1 MSSDG
6 FLLDMLPWL
15 TSIGEL
21 AKDFPTDYPIAEENV
36 ESGNALTREISE
48 FAAHWREPGAECA
61 GTPPRDQVVEVAEP
75 TSTAIKRRASNVQR
89 QRNSRSKKCLKLES
103 TATCADASRAQASEV
118 TAVVPRGSQS
128 YWNKKIGA
136 VFQNSPGIIAGA
148 LANYIRTLNADD
160 QRLLRTQLASAEDNV
175 GQIMVS
181 SFRASYSAL
190 ATTRTNQN
198 QDTQLSGAAM
208 AFGEA
213 ARGMENKIAEVLGIR
228 RPVVLTGI
236 IGHRNLLDGA
246 SLGTVQRLRSGLLEG
261 LVRKNRH
268 LANQVA
274 NEQLIAKIHDFWLSP
289 GITRVSTSKR
299 DVLKLKHP
307 DGTTEKA
314 PKHWLEMTQLEVF
327 RKFQKKE
334 PGIKIGLRCFEQ
346 NKPKQVRRLTRR
358 DTISCCCR
366 YHEDMRLAV
375 TAYQRAHER
384 LHSKCECPD
393 RECCPH
399 TGGQRAVMSNRNPPP
414 GFPNVVCGRAEV
426 TRSTSGFTASLL
438 CPRRTLESGERAD
451 FHELACLDQSCKDCG
466 PLQNLSLCA
475 TEVSNPT
482 PVEWNTYESALVGVD
497 EDGKNKHR
505 VQYVQKRT
513 PVGELL
519 AKLQSALLGHTP
531 GESPNCVC
539 TGKFVL
545 KTPDGW
551 GIGKLDG
558 VDGRAC
564 PFLKP
569 YAYHCFMA
577 QHSMDMFNKCK
588 ANLPMDH
595 TLLLFDFSE
604 NHSLNIPRAI
614 QSLHWIVKQASLLCC
629 VLWRHA
635 YGPVDGVQSTEE
647 NPIIIKDYIYLM
659 GDDMPHSHRSI
670 QHMRKLI
677 VKDYFIKRGIPLPK
691 FVHEWADGS
700 AVQNKCGTAFAD
712 VVESGR
718 PMCAEWVRGLG
729 IPCQRNLFETAHARG
744 EQDAMGVIVKH
755 EASLAVMSTPDKWY
769 GGITCARHLWQ
780 FCVERLQHSKDT
792 AWNRGSQF
800 SKRFFFLVEKG
811 DVDESGPVFD
821 TVDRTLRLHSVRAGV
836 GLLVGLKRD
845 RQCYCEYCYAQCE
858 RAHPDSTGCH
868 YKSHVD
874 EWVPFTLTVK
884 EATQA
889 RQTRRQVAEAAHEM
903 GVMVARG
910 SIFARPSGGDELHP
924 YYLVKALGGVQVVE
938 DVAGMKDDYYSPA
951 GEGVYATCGEYVV
964 EGRFLEWRDEETCT
978 EYFVD
983 TSKKCLTYSHHIA
996 CVDVIMTKRRI
1007 GKKDYYHLSDAEH
1020 QRILGLLF

>member
-6 FLLDMLPWL
+6 FLLDILPWL
-15 TSIGEL
+15 SSIGEQ
-21 AKDFPTDYPIAEENV
+21 AKDFPTDYPIAEENA
-36 ESGNALTREISE
+36 ERGIELSRKISE
-48 FAAHWREPGAECA
+48 FAAHWRDTGAGSA
-61 GTPPRDQVVEVAEP
+61 GTPLADQVAEVAEP

-89 QRNSRSKKCLKLES
+89 QRISRSKKCLRLDS

-148 LANYIRTLNADD
+148 LANYIRTLNSDN
-160 QRLLRTQLASAEDNV
+160 QNLLRTLLASAEESV

-181 SFRASYSAL
+181 SFRESFSAL

-213 ARGMENKIAEVLGIR
+213 ARGMENRIADVLYIR
-228 RPVVLTGI
+228 RPVVVTGI
-236 IGHRNLLDGA
+236 VGHRNLLDGA

-261 LVRKNRH
+261 LVRKNRN
-268 LANQVA
+268 LANQMA
-274 NEQLIAKIHDFWLSP
+274 NELFIAKIHDFWLSP

-314 PKHWLEMTQLEVF
+314 PKHWLEMTQLEVY

-399 TGGQRAVMSNRNPPP
+399 TGGQRAVMSNRKPPP
-414 GFPNVVCGRAEV
+414 GFPDVVCGRAEV

-531 GESPNCVC
+531 GESPNC
-539 TGKFVL
+539 
-545 KTPDGW
+545 
-551 GIGKLDG
+551 
-558 VDGRAC
+558 
-564 PFLKP
+564 
-569 YAYHCFMA
+569 
-577 QHSMDMFNKCK
+577 
-588 ANLPMDH
+588 
-595 TLLLFDFSE
+595 
-604 NHSLNIPRAI
+604 
-614 QSLHWIVKQASLLCC
+614 
-629 VLWRHA
+629 
-635 YGPVDGVQSTEE
+635 STEE
-647 NPIIIKDYIYLM
+647 NPIIIKDYIYLI

-670 QHMRKLI
+670 QHMRMLI

-755 EASLAVMSTPDKWY
+755 EASLAVMAAPDKWY
-769 GGITCARHLWQ
+769 GGITCARHLWE
-780 FCVERLQHSKDT
+780 FCIERLQDPKDT
-792 AWNRGSQF
+792 TWSRGSQF
-800 SKRFFFLVEKG
+800 CKRFFFLVEKG

-858 RAHPDSTGCH
+858 RAHPDSAGCH

-889 RQTRRQVAEAAHEM
+889 RQTRRQAAEAAHEM

-910 SIFARPSGGDELHP
+910 SIFARPSGGDDLHS

-938 DVAGMKDDYYSPA
+938 DPAGMKDDYYSPA

-1007 GKKDYYHLSDAEH
+1007 GRKDYYHLSDAEH